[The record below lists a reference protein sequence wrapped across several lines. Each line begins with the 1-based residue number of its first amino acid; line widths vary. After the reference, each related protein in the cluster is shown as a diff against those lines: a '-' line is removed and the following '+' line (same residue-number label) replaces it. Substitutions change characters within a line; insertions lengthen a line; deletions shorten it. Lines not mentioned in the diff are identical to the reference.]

1 MSLLRRTLLP
11 LALLAGAGLLGAA
24 VSGEQNKVVARKVPA
39 VDASSVSARVIVKY
53 RNNASV
59 LNTGRATALSADTS
73 GHASALAGAQ
83 LASAM
88 GARLGVV
95 LKDGRSISPNSQV
108 LTASGMS
115 SQVLADKLA
124 ADSDVEWAVVD
135 QRRFTLGV
143 NTPNDPLYA
152 DNQTTTTPVA
162 GQWYLRAPTS
172 SIKSAIDVETA
183 WSVTQGNSNLVV
195 AVLDTG
201 IDKTHP
207 DLASKLVAGYD
218 FITDTTIA
226 NDGDGRDSDPS
237 DPGDWVTSTEAASG
251 TLKDCTVQD
260 SSWHGTQTASLI
272 GAATNN
278 GIGMAGVAPNVKLMP
293 VRVLGKCGGYDSDI
307 QAGMRWAAGL
317 SGTGIPAPAT
327 PAKVL
332 NMSLGGTGSCN
343 VGYLSAVSDVTA
355 AGVVVVAAA
364 GNDGLAIGTPANCPG
379 VISVVGLRHS
389 GTKVGF
395 SDLGTAATIA
405 APGGNCV
412 NNTGTCVYPIIT
424 ATNSGTT
431 VPGAHSYTTG
441 GADYAAGTSFSAPL
455 VAGTAA
461 LMVSANPAL
470 TPSQVTSLIRSSAS
484 PFPGAETGVSACRTP
499 DSTPQT
505 GECYCTVFTC
515 GAGMLNAGAAVN
527 AAQAMPPTPVVTA
540 SATTVL
546 AGETITLDGS
556 TSTVTAGRSVASY
569 LWQITSG
576 SGLASFSAST
586 TSATTTLLTSGA
598 GTVTVQL
605 TVTDSSGRSATTT
618 KSFTVA
624 AAKPTVSFTASTTT
638 PTIGTAVTLDGSASK
653 AGTGASLTGYLWE
666 ITSGTSL
673 ASFTG
678 SATSATATLNAT
690 AAGTVVVRLTVTD
703 SNGYTSS
710 TSQTLTVSA
719 SGSGSGT
726 SGSGGSSSTG
736 SSSSSG
742 GGGGGAFSIAWGV
755 GLLMLT
761 ALLGLQRRSRR

>member
-24 VSGEQNKVVARKVPA
+24 AAGEQEKVVARKVPA
-39 VDASSVSARVIVKY
+39 ADASSLSARVIVKY

-59 LNTGRATALSADTS
+59 LSTGRATALSADA
-73 GHASALAGAQ
+73 GNHASAMAGPQ
-83 LASAM
+83 LASTM
-88 GARLGVV
+88 GARLGVT

-135 QRRFTLGV
+135 QRRFALGA

-201 IDKTHP
+201 IVKTHP

-218 FITDTTIA
+218 FISDTTIA

-237 DPGDWVTSTEAASG
+237 DPGDWVTTTEAASG
-251 TLKDCTVQD
+251 TLKDCTVED

-317 SGTGIPAPAT
+317 SGTGIPSPAV

-332 NMSLGGTGSCN
+332 NMSLGGSGSCN
-343 VGYLSAVSDVTA
+343 IAYLSAVSDVTA
-355 AGVVVVAAA
+355 AGAVVVAAA
-364 GNDGLAIGTPANCPG
+364 GNDGLAVGTPANCVG
-379 VISVVGLRHS
+379 VIGVVGLRHS

-412 NNTGTCVYPIIT
+412 NSSGTCVYPIIT

-431 VPGAHSYTTG
+431 VPGADSYTDGTNF
-441 GADYAAGTSFSAPL
+441 ATGTSFSAPL

-461 LMVSANPAL
+461 LMMSANPNL
-470 TPSQVTSLIRSSAS
+470 TPAQITSLIKSTATA
-484 PFPGAETGVSACRTP
+484 FPGAETGVSACRAP
-499 DSTPQT
+499 DATPQT
-505 GECYCTVFTC
+505 SECYCTVFTC
-515 GAGMLNAGAAVN
+515 GAGMLNAGAAVA
-527 AAQAMPPTPVVTA
+527 AAQAMPPTPVITT

-546 AGETITLDGS
+546 AGDSITLDGS
-556 TSTVTAGRSVASY
+556 SSTVTTGRTIASY

-576 SGLASFSAST
+576 ASLASFSSST
-586 TSATTTLLTSGA
+586 TSASTTLLTSGA

-605 TVTDSSGRSATTT
+605 TVTDSSGRTATTT

-638 PTIGTAVTLDGSASK
+638 PVVGTTVTLDGSASK

-673 ASFTG
+673 ASLTG
-678 SATSATATLNAT
+678 SATTATTTLSAT
-690 AAGTVVVRLTVTD
+690 AAGSVVVRLTVTD

-719 SGSGSGT
+719 SSSGSGSGSDT
-726 SGSGGSSSTG
+726 SGSGGS

-742 GGGGGAFSIAWGV
+742 GGGGAFSLAWGF